1 MPNVKYQVA
10 KENKLPQH
18 QGSVNRSLAAAYG
31 INPSNNGNNDFIS
44 NESMRN
50 SKYPNDSKLPIIQE
64 SSINPGIEKI
74 STFKMKK

>member
-1 MPNVKYQVA
+1 
-10 KENKLPQH
+10 
-18 QGSVNRSLAAAYG
+18 LAAAYG
-31 INPSNNGNNDFIS
+31 IKSSNNGNNDFIS

-50 SKYPNDSKLPIIQE
+50 SKYPQNFNESKLPIIQE